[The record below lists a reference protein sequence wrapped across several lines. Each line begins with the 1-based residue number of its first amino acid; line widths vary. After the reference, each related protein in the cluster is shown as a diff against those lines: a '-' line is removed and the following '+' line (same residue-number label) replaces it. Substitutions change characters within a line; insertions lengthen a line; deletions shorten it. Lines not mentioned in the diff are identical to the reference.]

1 MSGGP
6 ARRSRQLALLAVA
19 VLGTHLALL
28 QGAPPTLAPPRE
40 PAPAQFTTRS
50 IAPPSPPAPLV
61 EPAPVPIAQ
70 AARTP
75 VARPV
80 RAAREPPAPPAE
92 AVASAAAPPPAAPP
106 AQALPT
112 ALVPLPAA
120 VLHYE
125 LTVRSRGLT
134 LTGEARLDWRQDG
147 QRYTAT
153 LALSAPGL
161 RPRVWESVGGMDG
174 AGLRPER
181 FADRS
186 RSEQATH
193 FDRAGGRVVFSNNQP
208 EAGWM
213 EGMQDRLSVVL
224 QLGMLVAAAPERFPP
239 GTEVA
244 LPTATTRHAEEWLF
258 RVLGEEDL
266 ELPGGKLRALK
277 LERLPRR
284 EYDQRVELWLAP
296 GQAYAPVR
304 LRLTNADGGW
314 VDQRWS
320 STDRG

>member
-19 VLGTHLALL
+19 VLGAHLVLL
-28 QGAPPTLAPPRE
+28 QGRPQALAPPRE
-40 PAPAQFTTRS
+40 APPAQFTTRS
-50 IAPPSPPAPLV
+50 IVPPAPGV
-61 EPAPVPIAQ
+61 EAAPVAAAEPARP
-70 AARTP
+70 P

-80 RAAREPPAPPAE
+80 RAPREPAAPPPE
-92 AVASAAAPPPAAPP
+92 TLTTAAPPPPPPAAPP
-106 AQALPT
+106 VQPLPAT
-112 ALVPLPAA
+112 LVPLPSA
-120 VLHYE
+120 VLRYE
-125 LTVRSRGLT
+125 VTVRSRGLT
-134 LTGEARLDWRQDG
+134 LAGEARLDWRHDG

-161 RPRVWESVGGMDG
+161 RPRVWESVGAMDG

-266 ELPGGKLRALK
+266 ALPGGNLRAFK

-314 VDQRWS
+314 VDHRWS